1 MNNTKDDLL
10 NKDNNTRKRNSKS
23 LNNGIDNHKRK
34 DTTTNDIKTEDNGKE
49 DTEHCINDYTTSNCK
64 LHTLHQRNKSTQRL
78 GSTCKESIM
87 QRLMEAKR
95 KKKLFQQKQE
105 VLNGKRSEIDKELND
120 DNNNNNNSSSSNKEK
135 SRNDDVCNNS
145 NNNVNNN
152 SITTTNNTNNNI
164 QIKEEVKFEISS
176 HREQILNDNNINSSI
191 DSNSNNKKHTSIN
204 VESNT
209 IDNNTNKD
217 IIIQD
222 VSSFNIPQHKVTT
235 HVKEMLTEEK
245 KQLEDSRITEIK
257 KREER
262 KRREESRQA
271 EAKRLKDEMLKKEEL
286 KIQEYKKLEEKL
298 SNKTPS
304 YTVKPSFTYTTTKQ
318 QQQQQQQPY
327 RKAYHSSNLNQ
338 TVNKHQTRTILPPP
352 QDNNTVT
359 KFKTI
364 QHKKCQLS
372 ELEGEHTSLSN
383 SKRFTY
389 GSNTN
394 LLSSIQVNNNNNSH
408 TSAKQR
414 MSPKPT
420 TTITSAYTN
429 INNQNTNF
437 NARLTY
443 HKPNNKSIVNKVSSP
458 IPVVYSPKKVGMRSC
473 SNDRTIISSNNN
485 SNNSNNNIATYPL
498 HHQHQQLELSKKPNF
513 TNTIS
518 SSSKRN
524 RPSITD
530 LPLYNQQ
537 QHQHSINE
545 PQEINLQD
553 LLIIEEKLRDIL
565 YAFRSSKSIK
575 NECFEWW
582 NYFYH
587 CTLHINLEQIF
598 KDVHS
603 KSIMQRCIKVQ
614 LLTLLISYDSSIDKC
629 LFSKVDEVLY
639 SMLQCNHFNWGTICE
654 YILSKIAIG
663 NYNNNPWVEKLRS
676 IVIKNQNKIQN
687 ANTNATCTYIE
698 RIELNTQ
705 RIYNDIRVI
714 LKNYHITNHKTK
726 VLLTLF
732 KTIDKV
738 TYSDLHTIF
747 QEQFMQVDNANA
759 SVLASVVLK
768 ENSNFKPV
776 PAPYIKTKSL
786 KQYTLVLDLDETI
799 MHFKVNPKNELEGVL
814 RVRPGIYDF
823 LDQLSEY
830 YEMIIFTAA
839 TQDYADILIDSIE
852 ESKIYFEYR
861 LYRQHAVIVDNDFVK
876 DLTRIGRSLDRV
888 VIVDN
893 MPQNFRLQQ
902 DNGIIIKPFWGEDIN
917 DSALYELMPILMNI
931 ASEGGDIRNGL
942 ARYRVDI
949 IRKVSSNLSRQV
961 DY

>member
-1 MNNTKDDLL
+1 
-10 NKDNNTRKRNSKS
+10 
-23 LNNGIDNHKRK
+23 
-34 DTTTNDIKTEDNGKE
+34 
-49 DTEHCINDYTTSNCK
+49 
-64 LHTLHQRNKSTQRL
+64 
-78 GSTCKESIM
+78 
-87 QRLMEAKR
+87 
-95 KKKLFQQKQE
+95 
-105 VLNGKRSEIDKELND
+105 
-120 DNNNNNNSSSSNKEK
+120 
-135 SRNDDVCNNS
+135 
-145 NNNVNNN
+145 
-152 SITTTNNTNNNI
+152 
-164 QIKEEVKFEISS
+164 
-176 HREQILNDNNINSSI
+176 
-191 DSNSNNKKHTSIN
+191 
-204 VESNT
+204 
-209 IDNNTNKD
+209 
-217 IIIQD
+217 
-222 VSSFNIPQHKVTT
+222 
-235 HVKEMLTEEK
+235 
-245 KQLEDSRITEIK
+245 
-257 KREER
+257 
-262 KRREESRQA
+262 
-271 EAKRLKDEMLKKEEL
+271 
-286 KIQEYKKLEEKL
+286 
-298 SNKTPS
+298 
-304 YTVKPSFTYTTTKQ
+304 
-318 QQQQQQQPY
+318 
-327 RKAYHSSNLNQ
+327 
-338 TVNKHQTRTILPPP
+338 
-352 QDNNTVT
+352 
-359 KFKTI
+359 
-364 QHKKCQLS
+364 
-372 ELEGEHTSLSN
+372 
-383 SKRFTY
+383 
-389 GSNTN
+389 
-394 LLSSIQVNNNNNSH
+394 
-408 TSAKQR
+408 
-414 MSPKPT
+414 
-420 TTITSAYTN
+420 
-429 INNQNTNF
+429 
-437 NARLTY
+437 
-443 HKPNNKSIVNKVSSP
+443 
-458 IPVVYSPKKVGMRSC
+458 
-473 SNDRTIISSNNN
+473 
-485 SNNSNNNIATYPL
+485 
-498 HHQHQQLELSKKPNF
+498 
-513 TNTIS
+513 
-518 SSSKRN
+518 
-524 RPSITD
+524 
-530 LPLYNQQ
+530 
-537 QHQHSINE
+537 
-545 PQEINLQD
+545 
-553 LLIIEEKLRDIL
+553 
-565 YAFRSSKSIK
+565 
-575 NECFEWW
+575 
-582 NYFYH
+582 
-587 CTLHINLEQIF
+587 
-598 KDVHS
+598 
-603 KSIMQRCIKVQ
+603 
-614 LLTLLISYDSSIDKC
+614 
-629 LFSKVDEVLY
+629 
-639 SMLQCNHFNWGTICE
+639 MLQCNHFNWGTICE

-687 ANTNATCTYIE
+687 ANATCTYIE